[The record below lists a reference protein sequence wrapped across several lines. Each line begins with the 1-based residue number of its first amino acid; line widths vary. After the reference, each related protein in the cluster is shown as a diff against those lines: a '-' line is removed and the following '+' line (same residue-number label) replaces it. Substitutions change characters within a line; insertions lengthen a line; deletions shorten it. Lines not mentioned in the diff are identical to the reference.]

1 MRYKGGESYVINDI
15 LRKTDSLNDMDRNMR
30 QLINEL
36 DESLKKIP
44 YYEGALVRTV
54 NFLDKVNS
62 IEMVKQFIDNFGIDD
77 EVVFV
82 SFTSMSKKDG
92 YDTDAQVK
100 IYIEHSTK
108 SRDISRVMEEVLNM
122 RDEEQEVLYERN
134 TVFKTIMKAQ
144 DDKGVWHIV
153 LEEVEE
159 NGE

>member
-1 MRYKGGESYVINDI
+1 MIYLE
-15 LRKTDSLNDMDRNMR
+15 
-30 QLINEL
+30 
-36 DESLKKIP
+36 
-44 YYEGALVRTV
+44 
-54 NFLDKVNS
+54 
-62 IEMVKQFIDNFGIDD
+62 KQFIDNFGIDD

-82 SFTSMSKKDG
+82 LFASMSKKDG